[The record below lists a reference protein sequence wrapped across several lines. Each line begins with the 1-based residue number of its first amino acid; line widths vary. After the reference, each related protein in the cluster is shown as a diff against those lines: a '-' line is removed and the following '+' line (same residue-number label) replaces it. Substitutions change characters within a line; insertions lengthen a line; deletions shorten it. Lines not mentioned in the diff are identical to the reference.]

1 MRICEHVEKR
11 KEILW
16 GSKMDEGKQKQKI
29 EVIEMKWGLEY
40 V

>member
-16 GSKMDEGKQKQKI
+16 GSKMDEGKRKEKI
-29 EVIEMKWGLEY
+29 EVIEIKWVLEY
-40 V
+40 I